1 MKTVT
6 PLKIIRL
13 STFLDFGGV
22 EKRLTNIAYVQDENQ
37 WVFCAINKGG
47 TAENEIKKL
56 NKKVIIFNLPYKIPN
71 LLTIYKLFLFFREE
85 RPNVV
90 HTSGAEANFHGLI
103 AAKLAGVPVIIAEEI
118 GIPAQ
123 SKIAKS
129 IFSIVYTFADFVV
142 GNSNEVIEY
151 LKIHNKVLHKKLIKI
166 PNPVIFPAL
175 PEAKKTEHD
184 LFRIISVSRLEKV
197 KNIDSTLRVIAR
209 LNLKNLNIHY
219 SIIGDGNEMGHLKNL
234 TKELNI
240 ETKVT
245 FLGFQD
251 NPYSFLLSSDLY
263 VLTSFSEGF
272 SNSLT
277 ESMYCGLPSLT
288 TRVGA
293 AQEIITHNQN
303 GWIVN
308 VNDDDDLFVTIQS
321 IIKMDKGEQIVIGKK
336 GRATIIQNYSLQ
348 NHIDLLMEIYNK

>member
-1 MKTVT
+1 M
-6 PLKIIRL
+6 KIIRL

-22 EKRLTNIAYVQDENQ
+22 EKRLTNIAHIQDENQ
-37 WVFCAINKGG
+37 WIFCAINKGG

-71 LLTIYKLFLFFREE
+71 LITIFKLFLFFREE

-90 HTSGAEANFHGLI
+90 HTSGAEANFHGIL
-103 AAKLAGVPVIIAEEI
+103 AAKFARVPIIVSEEV

-123 SKIAKS
+123 SKIAQS
-129 IFSIVYTFADFVV
+129 IFSAVYSFADFVV
-142 GNSNEVIEY
+142 GNSNEVIQY
-151 LKIHNKVLHKKLIKI
+151 LKTHNKVLNKKLIKI

-175 PEAKKTEHD
+175 PESKKTED
-184 LFRIISVSRLEKV
+184 GLFCIISVSRLEKV

-209 LNLKNLNIHY
+209 LNEINLNVHY
-219 SIIGDGNEMGHLKNL
+219 SIIGDGNEMNHLKKL

-240 ETKVT
+240 ENKVT
-245 FLGFQD
+245 FLGFQE
-251 NPYSFLLSSDLY
+251 NPYSFLLSKDLY

-277 ESMYCGLPSLT
+277 EAMYCGLPSLT

-293 AQEIITHNQN
+293 AQEIIKHNQN

-308 VNDDDDLFVTIQS
+308 VNDDDDLMMTIQS
-321 IIKMDKGEQIVIGKK
+321 IIKMDKGEQIAIGKK

-348 NHIDLLMEIYNK
+348 NHIDLLMTMYKKK